1 MTAHALPGSN
11 AHGPRSTSLT
21 VTPAAPVLYEA
32 EQFVLPYPITLHAV
46 PGSGGTLLVEYRV
59 DGASAWAA
67 WPEGT
72 VSSATVMSL
81 NGPVNALR
89 FTAGVADGAVALAM

>member
-11 AHGPRSTSLT
+11 AHGPRSTSLA
-21 VTPAAPVLYEA
+21 VTTAAPVLYAA

-46 PGSGGTLLVEYRV
+46 PGDGGTLLVEYRV
-59 DGASAWAA
+59 DTASAWIA

-72 VSSATVMSL
+72 VSATTIMVLS
-81 NGPVNALR
+81 GPVNALR
-89 FTAGVADGAVALAM
+89 FTAGAANGTVALAM